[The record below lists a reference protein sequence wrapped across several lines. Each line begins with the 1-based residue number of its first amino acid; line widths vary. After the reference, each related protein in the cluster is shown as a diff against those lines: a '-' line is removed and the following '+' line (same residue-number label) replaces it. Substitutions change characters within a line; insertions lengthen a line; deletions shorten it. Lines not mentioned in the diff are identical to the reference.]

1 MAVADFLGEEIM
13 GQDEEKGENGDV
25 DQVADYEVR
34 EHLGADPL
42 LNEGVGEIGVEI
54 AKLIAAVLDDIG
66 HRDDDD
72 VFWLLNFIE
81 EIEAGGDDKELEKVE
96 RDVE

>member
-1 MAVADFLGEEIM
+1 M
-13 GQDEEKGENGDV
+13 GQDEEEGENGDV

-34 EHLGADPL
+34 EHLGADQL

-54 AKLIAAVLDDIG
+54 AKLIAAMLDDIG